1 MKLFAREFAMNCD
14 HDNQSVSVSL
24 CLMKT
29 LGAQVETGAF
39 CFVACV
45 RRRCVQ
51 WRSGIL
57 ALMAAFLL
65 SGCAT
70 NYEPVTGRSQ
80 FILTN
85 PQSEAKMGLEAWEK
99 IRKEE
104 ELSTH
109 PKYNAAV
116 QRVGQNIARVVE
128 QPGFE
133 WEFRLFKS
141 DQANAFCLPGGKVGV
156 YQGLFKYA
164 ANDAELAAVVGHEI
178 GHAIAR
184 HGGERMTQGILV
196 NAGAAGLSIALND
209 KEAKERQK
217 WLLAYTGLSTVG
229 VILPY
234 SRKQEYAADEIGLL
248 YMARAGYSPEAALSF
263 WKKFGSERK
272 SVMDDVAEFL
282 STHPIGEKRLDRL
295 RNMLP
300 RAVAEYSISAKQYG
314 LGVKYKKYDQQNG
327 K

>member
-1 MKLFAREFAMNCD
+1 MKYDF
-14 HDNQSVSVSL
+14 DNQDVSL
-24 CLMKT
+24 SSCATKT
-29 LGAQVETGAF
+29 QGAQVVVRASSFWTRVR
-39 CFVACV
+39 CRCV
-45 RRRCVQ
+45 R
-51 WRSGIL
+51 WRPVLL
-57 ALMAAFLL
+57 AFMVAFMF

-85 PQSEAKMGLEAWEK
+85 PQTEAQMGLEAWKE

-109 PKYNAAV
+109 PEYNAAV
-116 QRVGQNIARVVE
+116 RRVGQNIARVVE

-141 DQANAFCLPGGKVGV
+141 EQANAFCLPGGKVGV
-156 YQGLFKYA
+156 YKGLFKYA

-248 YMARAGYSPEAALSF
+248 YMARAGYNPEAALSF

-272 SVMDDVAEFL
+272 SVMDDISEFL

-300 RAVAEYSISAKQYG
+300 RAMAEYSISAKQYG
-314 LGVKYKKYDQQNG
+314 LGVKYKRTGSVKR
-327 K
+327 